1 MPSADKLL
9 LLQLPVSTRFSA
21 LVKADVKA
29 DNRLIIDRIN
39 GKIYYPFHPFYIRY
53 VNLMV
58 RYGIYI
64 SHLSKNHFFL
74 SIYCFL
80 VYLFYKINFFIIS

>member
-29 DNRLIIDRIN
+29 DNRLNLDRIN
-39 GKIYYPFHPFYIRY
+39 GRIYYRFIR
-53 VNLMV
+53 
-58 RYGIYI
+58 
-64 SHLSKNHFFL
+64 FT
-74 SIYCFL
+74 
-80 VYLFYKINFFIIS
+80 